1 MKPHDK
7 LEEFIQKNR
16 NAFDDAYPSLK
27 IWSDIEKDLD
37 RLEGGHGKGS
47 SWIKNLLI
55 GLVVIAVSVALVLF
69 IILKP
74 EPSVEKNFLFA
85 ELESM
90 QHYYE
95 LEAGKMIK
103 TVGNDINIL
112 ENPDLQEIEKSIAEI
127 KEELG
132 DIPQGSEE
140 LALKALLESYHTK
153 LLIIE
158 RILEHYELSHSQI
171 TNENTESVI
180 Y

>member
-7 LEEFIQKNR
+7 LEEFIHKNR
-16 NAFDDAYPSLK
+16 NAFNDAYPSLK

-37 RLEGGHGKGS
+37 RSEGGYRKGS
-47 SWIKNLLI
+47 SWIKNLLT
-55 GLVVIAVSVALVLF
+55 GLVVIAVSAALVLF

-74 EPSVEKNFLFA
+74 KASVEKNFLFA

-90 QHYYE
+90 EHYYE
-95 LEAGKMIK
+95 LEVGKMIK
-103 TVGNDINIL
+103 NVGNDINIL

-132 DIPQGSEE
+132 DIPEGSEE
-140 LALKALLESYHTK
+140 LALKALFESYHTK
-153 LLIIE
+153 LFIIE
-158 RILEHYELSHSQI
+158 RILENYEQYHSQ
-171 TNENTESVI
+171 TRNQNTERAI